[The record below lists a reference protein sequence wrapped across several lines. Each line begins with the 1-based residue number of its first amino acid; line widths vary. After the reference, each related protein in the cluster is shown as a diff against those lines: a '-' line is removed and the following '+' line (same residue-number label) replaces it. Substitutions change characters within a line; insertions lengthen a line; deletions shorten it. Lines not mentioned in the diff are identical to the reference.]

1 MFSEVI
7 RILLN
12 QLLLSV
18 YLEHRRAVFFK
29 SLYTYFTTYRFY
41 LSLSSW
47 VLRKNCT
54 FCACSCAVHL
64 TAICCNSEV
73 VIRAF
78 CQIFLAARHIGVLYL
93 PSFLEP

>member
-1 MFSEVI
+1 MFSEAI

-18 YLEHRRAVFFK
+18 YLEHTRAV
-29 SLYTYFTTYRFY
+29 LYLSILIFTAYFY

-47 VLRKNCT
+47 VLRKKWT
-54 FCACSCAVHL
+54 FRTCNCAVPL
-64 TAICCNSEV
+64 TAIGCNSVV
-73 VIRAF
+73 VIRAG
-78 CQIFLAARHIGVLYL
+78 CQIFLASMHIGELYL